1 MAHTGSG
8 SGRGGGRCS
17 SCSYG
22 EGGPAGSNPAFG
34 DRFVSTPDQNHPP
47 YPLATDTFQS
57 SPTHQALPT
66 VQGGGG
72 QGGPAGEEMVYPAPQ
87 GQKGVP
93 HQWHHSRLFESEE
106 YQTLLQSTS
115 SLTISTQP
123 GNQWNVAHPSSATGT
138 KSDSVY
144 RPSSSGIHS
153 YQHEDS
159 GYNPQG
165 PMYFQSNSYGASSS
179 KPMHQ
184 KMHRE
189 CDGLMAAAPLQAPV
203 MSLPPHYDHYSQQ
216 VQGHHY
222 PQSMSHSFPTG
233 ATQHVQ
239 QMNMSQSQPTTSYYH
254 PTSSPYQGPAPQDE
268 SQYPLQPASS
278 QYMGYHEPKSY
289 SFRGDLVR
297 SPEAPP
303 EAIYNFPSDSTDDD
317 DDEEVVLSGS
327 VRGSEISQRAD
338 TSPDSTQ
345 KNQEELQRYHMIRH
359 QNNLASCRY
368 RQRKSENIN
377 RNKQK
382 LITLQAENAR
392 LTAKV
397 AGLQQLR
404 DEMEK
409 FCQNFYKTHVHK

>member
-1 MAHTGSG
+1 
-8 SGRGGGRCS
+8 
-17 SCSYG
+17 
-22 EGGPAGSNPAFG
+22 
-34 DRFVSTPDQNHPP
+34 
-47 YPLATDTFQS
+47 
-57 SPTHQALPT
+57 
-66 VQGGGG
+66 
-72 QGGPAGEEMVYPAPQ
+72 MVYPAPQ
-87 GQKGVP
+87 GQKGVSPQWP
-93 HQWHHSRLFESEE
+93 HSQLFESEE

-123 GNQWNVAHPSSATGT
+123 LDQWNVVHPSSAIGP
-138 KSDSVY
+138 KSADSVY
-144 RPSSSGIHS
+144 RPASSGIHS
-153 YQHEDS
+153 YQHEES
-159 GYNPQG
+159 GGYNPQG
-165 PMYFQSNSYGASSS
+165 PMYFQSNNYGASSS

-189 CDGLMAAAPLQAPV
+189 CDGLMPAAPLQTPV
-203 MSLPPHYDHYSQQ
+203 MSLPPHYDHYSQP

-222 PQSMSHSFPTG
+222 PPAMPHSFPTG
-233 ATQHVQ
+233 VPQHVQ
-239 QMNMSQSQPTTSYYH
+239 QLSMNQSQPTTSYYH
-254 PTSSPYQGPAPQDE
+254 PTSPYQQGTAPQDE

-278 QYMGYHEPKSY
+278 HYMGYHDPKSY
-289 SFRGDLVR
+289 NYRGDLVR

-317 DDEEVVLSGS
+317 DDEEGALSGS
-327 VRGSEISQRAD
+327 VRGSEISQTAD
-338 TSPDSTQ
+338 TSPDSAQ

-368 RQRKSENIN
+368 RQRKSENIH

-382 LITLQAENAR
+382 LLTLQTENAR
-392 LTAKV
+392 LTAKA